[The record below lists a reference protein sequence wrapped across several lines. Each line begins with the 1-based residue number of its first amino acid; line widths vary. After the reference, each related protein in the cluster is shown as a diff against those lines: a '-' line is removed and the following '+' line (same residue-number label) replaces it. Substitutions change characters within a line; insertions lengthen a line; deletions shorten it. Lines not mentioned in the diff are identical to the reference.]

1 MTKFCVYIFFIIL
14 LSLLLYSTEHH
25 RTLLVNI
32 LNRKTLTS
40 FNDALLITAG
50 ECCCIH
56 FSASRESS
64 ATNSSDGHIQTANNS
79 DGHYNSPY
87 NLQFIDFSQRW
98 WILEASLILERIEK
112 CVSAFRNRGD
122 KNALIPMSYRIYIKI
137 KSMPLKL
144 ILVKIYSSMRFPNF
158 VCKPSNSDRT

>member
-1 MTKFCVYIFFIIL
+1 MTKFCIYIFFIIL
-14 LSLLLYSTEHH
+14 LSLLIYSTGHH

-40 FNDALLITAG
+40 CNEALLITAG

-64 ATNSSDGHIQTANNS
+64 ATISSDGHIQTANIS

-122 KNALIPMSYRIYIKI
+122 KNALISMSCRIYIKI
-137 KSMPLKL
+137 KSMPFKL
-144 ILVKIYSSMRFPNF
+144 ILVKIYSSMRLPHF
-158 VCKPSNSDRT
+158 VCKPSNLDRT